1 MSHRGKRS
9 SLVAK
14 IVKGTKK
21 VVFVELNPELISR
34 NEFFDNSDSEALI
47 LAPRHLTRQCSAE
60 RHSSYHT

>member
-21 VVFVELNPELISR
+21 VFVELNPELISR
-34 NEFFDNSDSEALI
+34 NEFFDNSVSEALI
-47 LAPRHLTRQCSAE
+47 LAPRHLTRQHSAE